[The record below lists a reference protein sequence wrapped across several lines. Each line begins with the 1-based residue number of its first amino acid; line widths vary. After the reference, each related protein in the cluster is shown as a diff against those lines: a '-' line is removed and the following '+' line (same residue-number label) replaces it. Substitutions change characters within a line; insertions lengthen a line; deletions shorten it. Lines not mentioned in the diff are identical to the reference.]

1 MRKRVLAVFLTI
13 CAVLTMV
20 FVSQALL
27 TKNTSAAVAR
37 QCSAGWCLTFTD
49 YTDGHIK
56 YYKCSDENCTT
67 KTECLDSECT
77 QLGESNKPDTI
88 IVKERTIDITIPE
101 ESVVNGS
108 TTATAGNF
116 DCDQQIKEHTEKGKI
131 GAMQWILCPSLNNT
145 AYTANWMDNMVTKWL
160 GVDNSYYNGNSDAAR
175 VWGSIRNI
183 ANIAMTVFLLII
195 IFSQITGYGID
206 NYGIKKMLP
215 RLIMMAIIV
224 NLSLYICQIA
234 VDLSNIAGVGLRDL
248 FATVGGA
255 ADSGTNFVTDG
266 LAGLFG
272 AAAVSSGAAVGAAT
286 TAATLGV
293 YIVIAVVVVALVVAL
308 VIFVAVMILFIMLG
322 LRNILLIA
330 CIILSPLAF
339 AAFILPNTQNLFKK
353 WWSLFKTVLLIF
365 PICGATMGISAMLK
379 HISDSGSE
387 STMVNFGASVVLL
400 ILPYVIFFFL
410 PQLLKEALSALGKL
424 GGALTNMGSSV
435 RRGGRAIGG
444 AAMRAAQNSDRW
456 KRAQADA
463 TMRREERNANRA
475 LQRVK
480 RLKRRGRTPSD
491 GDNMRALEATNKL
504 NEIRQQRELAKL
516 GGTEL
521 DDATIQSRALAIK
534 EAQGLK
540 NYSDQF
546 ANLTRPEMGTILAD
560 SVKDYGDA
568 RDEYNKAEMA
578 YNSDKSDANKRAK
591 ETLRRILDNNALKL
605 QAAIIASE
613 GKNMNKEV
621 ADVLGGFKFDS
632 SNATDA
638 KILSRLAASSDKI
651 ISQYGIQMSK
661 IGGDYETNDL
671 DANGA
676 IQYNPDGS
684 VKTRKLTEAE
694 RNISLNDFI
703 GSQAEVKLSTV
714 SEGKGPSWLTTVND
728 DTLDAILKVAGG
740 NPNALK
746 ALDTHSLLTI
756 ANTTTDGKVVTKV
769 NQIFQARKDANI
781 SENYSMGTAELAK
794 LKSSTADMLE
804 GTGVYDKAVADIKA
818 DPNSAANKQILNAM
832 EQDVKVK
839 LGLDDASLAQ
849 TRGMQAGYA
858 TKTASDVY
866 DEAVAENNRMN
877 AQKQQE
883 AAQAAAQQQAE
894 MNNLHGQALEE
905 NKEWDRRQADIQ
917 QREAQTKALNRLA
930 DTMERFTG
938 NNPGGQGPAPTFQ
951 PPAVVNN
958 NPTFQPPAVVR
969 NNPAPQ
975 PPAPRPNRG
984 PNNGPDRRA

>member
-1 MRKRVLAVFLTI
+1 MRKRVIAVFLMI
-13 CAVLTMV
+13 CAVFTVVL
-20 FVSQALL
+20 VSRNA
-27 TKNTSAAVAR
+27 SAV
-37 QCSAGWCLTFTD
+37 T
-49 YTDGHIK
+49 Y
-56 YYKCSDENCTT
+56 
-67 KTECLDSECT
+67 
-77 QLGESNKPDTI
+77 
-88 IVKERTIDITIPE
+88 IVKDANGNAQVIKTGGTTIDITIPE
-101 ESVVNGS
+101 SVINGS

-116 DCDQQIKEHTEKGKI
+116 DCDQQIKDHTEKGKI

-286 TAATLGV
+286 TAVTLGV
-293 YIVIAVVVVALVVAL
+293 PIVIAVVVVALVVAL

-387 STMVNFGASVVLL
+387 STMVNFGAKVVLL

-444 AAMRAAQNSDRW
+444 AAMRTAQNSDRW

-475 LQRVK
+475 LQRVE

-491 GDNMRALEATNKL
+491 GDNMRALEARNKL
-504 NEIRQQRELAKL
+504 NELKQQRELAAL

-521 DDATIQSRALAIK
+521 DDTTAKNRAMAIK
-534 EAQGLK
+534 EAQGLR
-540 NYSDQF
+540 NYSDQY
-546 ANLTRPEMGTILAD
+546 ANFTRAQMAD
-560 SVKDYGDA
+560 
-568 RDEYNKAEMA
+568 E
-578 YNSDKSDANKRAK
+578 
-591 ETLRRILDNNALKL
+591 LNNAIVAYDGDRSDENALRL

-613 GKNMNKEV
+613 GKGMNKEMLS
-621 ADVLGGFKFDS
+621 ADGGFGNVKFDAT
-632 SNATDA
+632 NARDA
-638 KILSRLAASSDKI
+638 KILSRLAGSSDKVL
-651 ISQYGIQMSK
+651 SQYGIQMSK
-661 IGGDYETNDL
+661 LAAPDYRNAQGQEL
-671 DANGA
+671 S
-676 IQYNPDGS
+676 PDG
-684 VKTRKLTEAE
+684 

-703 GSQAEVKLSTV
+703 GSQAEVKLSKV
-714 SEGKGPSWLTTVND
+714 SSDKGASWLNTVND
-728 DTLDAILKVAGG
+728 DTWDAILNT
-740 NPNALK
+740 NPNAV
-746 ALDTHSLLTI
+746 DTHTLIT
-756 ANTTTDGKVVTKV
+756 AATNTTDGKVLTKI
-769 NQIFQARKDANI
+769 NSILAARQGDT
-781 SENYSMGTAELAK
+781 SENYEMSTAELSK
-794 LKSSTADMLE
+794 LKSSTLNNMNPSI
-804 GTGVYDKAVADIKA
+804 YNKAVAAIKS
-818 DPNSAANKQILNAM
+818 DPDSAANRQILNAM
-832 EQDVKVK
+832 DQDVRTQ
-839 LGLDDASLAQ
+839 LGLDDTSLANA
-849 TRGMQAGYA
+849 RA
-858 TKTASDVY
+858 
-866 DEAVAENNRMN
+866 N
-877 AQKQQE
+877 AQQQE
-883 AAQAAAQQQAE
+883 AATQAAQAAAQQQAE

-917 QREAQTKALNRLA
+917 QRDAQTKALNRLA
-930 DTMERFTG
+930 DTMERFAG
-938 NNPGGQGPAPTFQ
+938 NNPGGQGPAPSGQGPTHDVQTSPTFQ